1 MAWQQESLFQLMSP
15 SSFDETQVQL
25 LVWSID
31 LIANNWVPYGGEM
44 NPNLMSASGVRNRAN
59 DAEPIG
65 RRSRFSEPPF
75 NKKFSLCRCARN
87 VNRLFEP
94 DRRMLVFALTI

>member
-44 NPNLMSASGVRNRAN
+44 HPNLMSASGARNRAN
-59 DAEPIG
+59 QRKLFLTNPQLSLRD
-65 RRSRFSEPPF
+65 F
-75 NKKFSLCRCARN
+75 FSLPRERIEVRA
-87 VNRLFEP
+87 E
-94 DRRMLVFALTI
+94 